1 MASKN
6 LLPVAALCSALA
18 TGMPVAALATP
29 AVDASLPAVNRL
41 ATGQMSTI
49 ARQRFSLAQASI
61 STWAIPYRRAST
73 KAIAA

>member
-29 AVDASLPAVNRL
+29 AVDVPLPAVNFL
-41 ATGQMSTI
+41 ATNQMSTI
-49 ARQRFSLAQASI
+49 ARQHFSLAQASI
-61 STWAIPYRRAST
+61 RAQWT
-73 KAIAA
+73 AP

>member
-29 AVDASLPAVNRL
+29 AVDVPLPAVSCL
-41 ATGQMSTI
+41 ATNQMSTI
-49 ARQRFSLAQASI
+49 VRQRLSLA
-61 STWAIPYRRAST
+61 
-73 KAIAA
+73 